1 MPTALH
7 LAQEAQ
13 GIFDAAD
20 AKNRPLT
27 GEERNRVDEL
37 LERAQQ
43 HHQAEQSLKSINAAF
58 GAGGPNVHANDP
70 NVTWGGGGPGDLFIE
85 SQGYKNLA
93 DPSRRPQ
100 QWSTGPVDVGPQ
112 YKAGTVFEGGQGAGM
127 IPVPQ
132 VQPGVVTKLIEQ
144 PNVAGLFA
152 SAQATTSSVRYILE
166 GTAASGAAGVAEGG
180 SKPASDFAW
189 STVDVAVKKIA
200 TSLVLSDEIFDDTP
214 QLQGYLNSRLSLFV
228 TAELDRQCVR
238 GTSGGNELTG
248 IVNVSGVNGFT
259 RGSDDNAVTLAKVLA
274 NTAGSAFL
282 IPDAIVMHPT
292 NYLTTRLLR
301 DGTGGTAGQFYGG
314 GPFTGAYGNPGQPG
328 LFGASLWGV
337 PVVLSSVVGA
347 GTAIVGCF
355 GQAAQLYRRGGITV
369 EATNSGYVGG
379 KDLFTT
385 DQIALR
391 AEVRAALATFRPIG
405 FCVVSGLT

>member
-37 LERAQQ
+37 LERAQE
-43 HHQAEQSLKSINAAF
+43 HHKAEESLKAINAAF
-58 GAGGPNVHANDP
+58 GAGGPGVHLNDP

-85 SQGYKNLA
+85 SQGYKNLS

-132 VQPGVVTKLIEQ
+132 VQPGVVSKLIEQ
-144 PNVAGLFA
+144 PAVADLFA
-152 SAQATTSSVRYILE
+152 SATATTNSVRYILE
-166 GTAASGAAGVAEGG
+166 GTATNSAAGVAEGG

-228 TAELDRQCVR
+228 SAELDRQCVR

-259 RGSDDNAVTLAKVLA
+259 RTTDDNAVTIAKVLA
-274 NTAGSAFL
+274 NTAGSAYL
-282 IPDAIVMHPT
+282 IPDGIIMHPT

-337 PVVLSSVVGA
+337 PVVLSSVVGS

-391 AEVRAALATFRPIG
+391 AEVRAALATFRPVG